1 MHSLN
6 DMTGSLAD
14 RENVLPALRSAQIEL
29 VDRVE
34 VFGGIGV
41 EPAWKKLKKL
51 FDRGG
56 VHGLWKG
63 RGPQVDTGGRGAAA
77 PGLLLVSER
86 DCRGTATRAEKVFG
100 ERVDN
105 RRVIAL
111 ATENVEIGAV
121 RIVCEMAADQR
132 SRDQLH
138 HGITSDAT

>member
-6 DMTGSLAD
+6 DVTGLLAD
-14 RENVLPALRSAQIEL
+14 RENVLPALRSAQVEL
-29 VDRVE
+29 VDCVE
-34 VFGGIGV
+34 IFDGIGV
-41 EPAWKKLKKL
+41 EPARKELKKL

-56 VHGLWKG
+56 VHDVWNAGG
-63 RGPQVDTGGRGAAA
+63 FQVDTGSRGAAA

-100 ERVDN
+100 ERLDN
-105 RRVIAL
+105 GRVIAL